1 MYIPLN
7 WQIDRVLPIGVF
19 DFPLVSASNEQ
30 FLPLFLLAINE
41 PSDSTL
47 QSNLMFPIFI
57 IEPYYFHV
65 IPRSS
70 HVPLVQRE
78 RKRNVSNGTELDS
91 FSNLE
96 FRGRLVSFRSHP
108 RYAQLGWYA
117 TPIFSTAYSQADS
130 VVTKRWQLRA
140 VLTRCNNFSGEFPPN
155 PSIYT

>member
-91 FSNLE
+91 FSNVPTWNFE
-96 FRGRLVSFRSHP
+96 GGSFRFDLIRAMRKLDDMQH
-108 RYAQLGWYA
+108 RY
-117 TPIFSTAYSQADS
+117 
-130 VVTKRWQLRA
+130 
-140 VLTRCNNFSGEFPPN
+140 FPPPIPKRTASSRN
-155 PSIYT
+155 GGNFRFDAV